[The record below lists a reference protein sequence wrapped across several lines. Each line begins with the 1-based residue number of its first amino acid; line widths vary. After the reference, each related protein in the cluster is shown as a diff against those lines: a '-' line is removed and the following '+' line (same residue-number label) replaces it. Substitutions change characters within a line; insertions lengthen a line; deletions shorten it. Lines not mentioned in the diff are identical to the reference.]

1 MSAFCNRHRSPTDV
15 HDHQESKELEQAL
28 TAVPPNDRPPIQQI
42 WSMFESASATQ
53 RLLILQGLLSTCC
66 TSQLSFLSNTI
77 QPLLRVDF
85 TTILPS
91 ELTFQIFRHLDAQ
104 SLCNAAQ
111 VSHGWKILANDD
123 SLWHRMCVQHIDRKC
138 TKCGWGLPLL
148 RKQARA
154 ANKRPREVI
163 EKEEEEEEDEE
174 QKPST
179 KRVDRKAWKE
189 VYSERLV
196 VERHWR
202 KNQKT
207 YKILKGGHTKGIT
220 CLQFC
225 ESLNLVM
232 TGSHDK
238 TAVVWDLET
247 GEKLRTLNGH
257 ARSVSSLQFDTTKL
271 VTASMDHT
279 LRVWNYRTGQCI
291 RTLQGHTDGVV
302 HINFDCRILASGS
315 ADATIKIWNFQTG
328 ECYTLSGHTQR
339 VNHVQIQH
347 NSTIL
352 VSSSDDSTIRIWDL
366 VKRQCTRVL
375 QGHRGSVQTAIPS
388 MPGFVHRFDQVKSE
402 EEEKPTDCDSASGSQ
417 VVISGSLDNTLK
429 VWSLDTGDCVRTLFG
444 HSQGIT
450 SLDYDKLHLVSGSQ
464 DGGLKIWD
472 IESGFPMHSVHKHSA
487 AVTAVSLSDTKV
499 VSASDDGEV
508 HIWDYGVHA

>member
-1 MSAFCNRHRSPTDV
+1 IQEIWATFKSADVFQRS
-15 HDHQESKELEQAL
+15 
-28 TAVPPNDRPPIQQI
+28 I
-42 WSMFESASATQ
+42 
-53 RLLILQGLLSTCC
+53 ILQGLLSTCS
-66 TSQLSFLSNTI
+66 TSQLSYLSETI

-85 TTILPS
+85 TKILPS
-91 ELTFQIFRHLDAQ
+91 EIIFQILGHLDAQ

-111 VSHGWKILANDD
+111 VNSRWKTFANDD

-148 RKQARA
+148 RKQTRA
-154 ANKRPREVI
+154 ANKRSR
-163 EKEEEEEEDEE
+163 EEE
-174 QKPST
+174 PSPSS
-179 KRVDRKAWKE
+179 KRIDRKAWKE

-207 YKILKGGHTKGIT
+207 HRIIKGGHGKGIT

-257 ARSVSSLQFDTTKL
+257 VRSVSSLQFDTSKL
-271 VTASMDHT
+271 VTGSMDHT

-291 RTLQGHTDGVV
+291 RVLQGHTDGVV
-302 HINFDCRILASGS
+302 HINFDSRILASGS

-347 NSTIL
+347 NSTML

-366 VKRQCTRVL
+366 AKRECTRVL
-375 QGHRGSVQTAIPS
+375 EGHRGSVQIAIS
-388 MPGFVHRFDQVKSE
+388 N
-402 EEEKPTDCDSASGSQ
+402 CDSASSSQ
-417 VVISGSLDNTLK
+417 IVISGSLDNTLK
-429 VWSLDTGDCVRTLFG
+429 VWSVDSGECYRTLFG
-444 HSQGIT
+444 HFQGIK

-464 DGGLKIWD
+464 DGSIKIWD
-472 IESGFPMHSVHKHSA
+472 IESGFPMHSIHKHSA
-487 AVTAVSLSDTKV
+487 SVTAVSLSDTKV
-499 VSASDDGEV
+499 VSASDDGEI
-508 HIWDYGVHA
+508 HIW